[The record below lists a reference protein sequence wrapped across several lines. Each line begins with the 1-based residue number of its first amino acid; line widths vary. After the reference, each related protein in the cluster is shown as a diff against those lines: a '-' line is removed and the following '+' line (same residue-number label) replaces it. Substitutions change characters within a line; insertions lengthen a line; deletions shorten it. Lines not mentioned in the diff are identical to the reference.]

1 MPLKSNVRRHRDNVP
16 PPPTGFP
23 RLVALDEAMAPP
35 QSLVTQCL
43 HSQGGSAVKT
53 VPGSEAA
60 SLRVV
65 KKLAISSRGAL
76 TLARQFGE
84 TLVCVRHRVDAK
96 GEFRYTTVE
105 LLVDKVPIRPRNEAL
120 VGVRIGPYERS
131 LQTIVRAAGASW
143 DHKTKLWRMPKRLVG
158 ILRLTARIT
167 DK

>member
-1 MPLKSNVRRHRDNVP
+1 M
-16 PPPTGFP
+16 
-23 RLVALDEAMAPP
+23 
-35 QSLVTQCL
+35 
-43 HSQGGSAVKT
+43 KT

-131 LQTIVRAAGASW
+131 LQTIVRAAGANW